1 MKQLLDASLLLHM
14 LDDIEDSIYIM
25 KVDGADL
32 KYYYVNRSATHFSGR
47 SMEDVGLTF
56 FDTHASP
63 MANYL
68 NKKYMRVVKERRTVK
83 YEDGFVLP
91 NGMLSGESILTPIF
105 DENDNLTYI
114 FTVTRDITERK
125 IHENLLYDYAYHDE
139 LSRLYNRRYLFEH
152 VMHPATLYL
161 LDLDDFK
168 NINDMFGHDV
178 GDTVLVEVANR
189 LIQQFGSTYT
199 LVRLGGDEFIVVDS
213 QELVQ
218 TEQTEQTEQTAE
230 QTADKIIQLFQQPF
244 NVNDR
249 QMKLSVSI
257 GVSLR
262 VVDETIQTLLKQA
275 DIALY
280 KAKGAGRK
288 RFHIYEAACKYDHV
302 ENFIHELALSHAI
315 EKEELYVQY
324 QLIYHPAK
332 QTVIGAEALL
342 RWNCSTR
349 GIVQPNNFIPVA
361 EETGLIVDIGY
372 WVIRQ
377 ACKDWHHLKQK
388 YGEKFKLSVNI
399 SRVQLNEEDFVDQM
413 MQIVEEEE
421 VAPSSIELEITEST
435 TVHSMQDVQ
444 QTLHG
449 LRAHG
454 FTIALDDFGTGYSS
468 LSMLTLLPIDKL
480 KIDRSFIA
488 DGNAPLIAA
497 MLAMA
502 KALKLQVIAEGIET
516 YEQYMMLKEM
526 ECWGV
531 QGYYINRPM
540 DRDLLPRQEELGAG

>member
-1 MKQLLDASLLLHM
+1 MNKLLDASILLHM

-32 KYYYVNRSATHFSGR
+32 KYYYVNRAATHFSGR

-56 FDTHASP
+56 FDTNASH

-68 NKKYMRVVKERRTVK
+68 HKKYMRVVKERRTVK

-139 LSRLYNRRYLFEH
+139 LSRLYNRRYLLEH

-189 LIQQFGSTYT
+189 LIEQFGTDYT
-199 LVRLGGDEFIVVDS
+199 LVRLGGDEFIVVAN
-213 QELVQ
+213 QES
-218 TEQTEQTEQTAE
+218 EPAE
-230 QTADKIIQLFQQPF
+230 QTANTIIQLFQKPF

-262 VVDETIQTLLKQA
+262 VEEETIQTLLKQA

-288 RFHIYEAACKYDHV
+288 SFHIYEAAYKYDHV
-302 ENFIHELALSHAI
+302 ENFIHELALSQAI
-315 EKEELYVQY
+315 EKEELYLQY

-332 QTVIGAEALL
+332 QAVIGAEALL
-342 RWNCSTR
+342 RWHCGSR
-349 GIVQPNNFIPVA
+349 GIVQPNSFIPVA

-372 WVIRQ
+372 WVVRQ
-377 ACKDWHHLKQK
+377 ACKDWHLLKEI
-388 YGEKFKLSVNI
+388 YGAEFKLSVNI
-399 SRVQLNEEDFVDQM
+399 SRVQLNEVDFVVQLLN
-413 MQIVEEEE
+413 IIGEEEIS
-421 VAPSSIELEITEST
+421 PHSIELEITEST
-435 TVHSMQDVQ
+435 TVHSMQEVQ
-444 QTLHG
+444 QTLHQ

-502 KALKLQVIAEGIET
+502 KALKMQVIAEGIET
-516 YEQYMMLKEM
+516 YEQYVMLKEM
-526 ECWGV
+526 ACWGI
-531 QGYYINRPM
+531 QGYYINKPT
-540 DRDLLPRQEELGAG
+540 DLDLLPKHVELGAG

>member
-1 MKQLLDASLLLHM
+1 MEQLLDASLLLHM

-25 KVDGADL
+25 RVDGADL
-32 KYYYVNRSATHFSGR
+32 RYYYVNRSATHFSGR

-56 FDTHASP
+56 FDTHTSH
-63 MANYL
+63 MAKYL
-68 NKKYMRVVKERRTVK
+68 HKKYMRVVKERRTVK

-139 LSRLYNRRYLFEH
+139 LSRLYNRRYLLEH
-152 VMHPATLYL
+152 VIQPATLYL

-189 LIQQFGSTYT
+189 LIQQFDANYT
-199 LVRLGGDEFIVVDS
+199 LVRLGGDEFIVVAN
-213 QELVQ
+213 QEL
-218 TEQTEQTEQTAE
+218 EPAE
-230 QTADKIIQLFQQPF
+230 QTADRIIQLFQKPF

-262 VVDETIQTLLKQA
+262 VEDETIQTLLKQA

-288 RFHIYEAACKYDHV
+288 GFHIYEVAYKYDHV
-302 ENFIHELALSHAI
+302 ENFIHELALSQAI

-332 QTVIGAEALL
+332 QMVIGAEALL
-342 RWNCSTR
+342 RWNCGSR
-349 GIVQPNNFIPVA
+349 GIVQPNSFIPVA
-361 EETGLIVDIGY
+361 EGTGLIVDIGY

-377 ACKDWHHLKQK
+377 ACKDWHHLKMA
-388 YGEKFKLSVNI
+388 YGPEFKISVNI
-399 SRVQLNEEDFVDQM
+399 SRVQLNEEDFVDQV
-413 MQIVEEEE
+413 MQIMGEEE
-421 VAPSSIELEITEST
+421 VAPHSVELEITEST
-435 TVHSMQDVQ
+435 TVHALQDVQ
-444 QTLHG
+444 QTLHQ
-449 LRAHG
+449 LRANG

-488 DGNAPLIAA
+488 DGNAPLISA

-502 KALKLQVIAEGIET
+502 NALQLQVIAEGIET

-526 ECWGV
+526 ACWGI
-531 QGYYINRPM
+531 QGYYINKPT
-540 DRDLLPRQEELGAG
+540 DRDLLPKEAALGAG

>member
-25 KVDGADL
+25 KVDGTDL
-32 KYYYVNRSATHFSGR
+32 KYYYVNRAATQFSGR
-47 SMEDVGLTF
+47 SMGDAGLTF
-56 FDTHASP
+56 FDTNGSH

-68 NKKYMRVVKERRTVK
+68 HKKYMRVVKERRTIK

-152 VMHPATLYL
+152 VIQPATLYL

-189 LIQQFGSTYT
+189 LIQQFGANYI
-199 LVRLGGDEFIVVDS
+199 LVRLGGDEFIVVAN
-213 QELVQ
+213 QELEPAEQKGQ
-218 TEQTEQTEQTAE
+218 TAEQTAE
-230 QTADKIIQLFQQPF
+230 QTADKIIQLFQKPF

-262 VVDETIQTLLKQA
+262 VAEESIQTMLKQA

-288 RFHIYEAACKYDHV
+288 RFHIYEAAYKYDHV
-302 ENFIHELALSHAI
+302 ENFIHELALSQAI

-332 QTVIGAEALL
+332 QAVIGAEALL
-342 RWNCSTR
+342 RWNCSSR
-349 GIVQPNNFIPVA
+349 GIVQPNSFIPVA

-377 ACKDWHHLKQK
+377 ACKDWHLLKK
-388 YGEKFKLSVNI
+388 EYGAEFKVSVNI

-413 MQIVEEEE
+413 MQILGEEE
-421 VAPSSIELEITEST
+421 VAPPSIELEITEST
-435 TVHSMQDVQ
+435 TAHSMQNVQ
-444 QTLHG
+444 QTLHQ
-449 LRAHG
+449 LRAYG

-502 KALKLQVIAEGIET
+502 NALQLQVIAEGIET

-526 ECWGV
+526 GCWGV
-531 QGYYINRPM
+531 QGYYINKPT
-540 DRDLLPRQEELGAG
+540 DRALLPKQNAK